1 MFNQHFPTVD
11 ESIIESYKKVLL
23 SGSKINNLDPAIIV
37 VLREEIPP
45 YFVDQKS
52 LDEIIPIIKNRVTTI
67 LSERAS

>member
-1 MFNQHFPTVD
+1 MPLVD
-11 ESIIESYKKVLL
+11 ESVIESYKKILL
-23 SGSKINNLDPAIIV
+23 SGSVIDNIDPAIIV
-37 VLREEIPP
+37 VLREEMPP

>member
-52 LDEIIPIIKNRVTTI
+52 LDEILPVINNRVKTI
-67 LSERAS
+67 LSERTS